1 MKTNYKF
8 ILHTLFLITTT
19 TVIGM
24 AQGGNTPPPPP
35 DTAKGAPAVKMQ
47 ARAYPDHIKLRW
59 APNNLIAWQYANQYG
74 YQVEKYL
81 VYQNGQVLAKPQ
93 KLNLTGKSTFKP
105 LPLKDWEKVV
115 NEVGKKN
122 ESYALVAAQALH
134 GKAFG
139 LTAAGKNVSNLK
151 KIINQVREQDMR
163 FAYALMASDHCL
175 PVAKASGLYYKDN
188 NAKKAEKYLYKVYV
202 KLPATINYKIDTA
215 YVYTGIDDYEPL
227 PKPVEFSATFGNRT
241 VMLTWNRWYYE
252 RFYVAY
258 WVERSKDGGNTYKP
272 ITSAPIGNVL
282 QEGVGIRSRF
292 LYRIDSLPRNETTY
306 HYRVRGVNSF
316 GEMGPPS
323 ESIAG
328 QGWENNLPLPKL
340 AKPVLQEATGK
351 VQLNW
356 TFPPEQEKDIVGF
369 VVEKA
374 RRASGM
380 PYKLLHPD
388 QVTLPANTR
397 AFTDAK
403 VDGVNYYRVGIVSKK
418 PFKGEE
424 KSVSR
429 IGGKNAVTS
438 NLDKAAYVRYTFPFL
453 VQVPDSIP
461 PQAPTMVEGVIDST
475 GKVTLRWKPSVDDD
489 VQGYRVYRANYAGE
503 QFSQVTKA
511 LVSDT
516 VFIDSVRLKTLT
528 TKVLYKVQAVDEYI
542 NPSELSK
549 AGVLRRPDIIPP
561 VPPVFTQV
569 ISADSGVYLG
579 WQVSTSLDVARHAL
593 YRQERGKNNEW
604 ILIKNILVGE
614 DTVSRYADIPPKTGV
629 DYQYTLIA
637 VDSSNLES
645 SPAKPVTGRRI
656 DNGLRGKIKK
666 LKARKTGDDPAV
678 IALNWELEMSEDR
691 ASESEVP
698 ESFSIY
704 RGEELGKIRLYATVK
719 GDVSTWKDTSLK
731 RGTSY
736 KYRIQANFKRGG
748 VSKFSELVI
757 VKY

>member
-1 MKTNYKF
+1 MKVKMYYRF
-8 ILHTLFLITTT
+8 ILHIIFLVSVTRAM
-19 TVIGM
+19 VL
-24 AQGGNTPPPPP
+24 AQGNTPPPP

-47 ARAYPDHIKLRW
+47 ARAYPNHIKLRW
-59 APNNLIAWQYANQYG
+59 APNNPIVWQYANQYG
-74 YQVEKYL
+74 YQIEKYL
-81 VYQNGQVLAKPQ
+81 VYQNGQILAKPR
-93 KLNLTGKSTFKP
+93 KLGLAKNNLKP
-105 LPLKDWEKVV
+105 LPLNAWEQVV
-115 NEVGKKN
+115 NEVGKKQEN
-122 ESYALVAAQALH
+122 YALVAAQALY

-139 LTAAGKNVSNLK
+139 LTTAGKNVSDLK

-175 PVAKASGLYYKDN
+175 PVAKASGLYLKDN
-188 NAKKAEKYLYKVYV
+188 VVKQAEKYLYKVYV

-215 YVYTGIDDYEPL
+215 YVYTGVDDYEAL

-252 RFYVAY
+252 RFYVGY
-258 WVERSKDGGNTYKP
+258 WVERSEDGGNTYQP
-272 ITSAPIGNVL
+272 ITSTPIGNIL

-292 LYRIDSLPRNETTY
+292 LYRIDSLPQNETTY
-306 HYRVRGVNSF
+306 HYRIRGVNSF
-316 GEMGPPS
+316 GETGPPS
-323 ESIAG
+323 EAIAG

-340 AKPVLQEATGK
+340 AKPVLQNNGTVK
-351 VQLNW
+351 LTW
-356 TFPPEQEKDIVGF
+356 DFPSEQEKDIVGF

-374 RRASGM
+374 RRASGV
-380 PYKLLHPD
+380 PYKLLHPN
-388 QVTLPANTR
+388 QVTLAATTR
-397 AFTDAK
+397 TFTDAK

-429 IGGKNAVTS
+429 IGGKNAIKS
-438 NLDKAAYVRYTFPFL
+438 NLGKAAYVRYTFPFL

-461 PQAPTMVEGVIDST
+461 PQAPTMVSGVIDSS

-516 VFIDSVRLKTLT
+516 VFIDSVGLQTLT

-542 NPSELSK
+542 NPSEFSEV
-549 AGVLRRPDIIPP
+549 GVLKRPDVIPP
-561 VPPVFTQV
+561 VSPVFTEI

-579 WQVSTSLDVARHAL
+579 WQASTSLDVARHAL
-593 YRQERGKNNEW
+593 YRQERGRSNEW
-604 ILIKNILVGE
+604 VLVKNILV
-614 DTVSRYADIPPKTGV
+614 DTMSKYLDLPPKAGV
-629 DYQYTLIA
+629 DYQYTMIA

-645 SPAKPVTGRRI
+645 PPAKPVTGRRI
-656 DNGLRGKIKK
+656 DNGLRGVIKK
-666 LKARKTGDDPAV
+666 LKAKKTGDDPAA
-678 IALNWELEMSEDR
+678 IALTWELEMGENQ
-691 ASESEVP
+691 ASETP
-698 ESFSIY
+698 ESYSIY
-704 RGEELGKIRLYATVK
+704 RGEELENIRLYATVK
-719 GDVSTWKDTSLK
+719 GDASTWKDRSLK

-748 VSKFSELVI
+748 VSKFSELV
-757 VKY
+757 VMKY